1 MVNIGTVYHVEYGS
15 ALLLCFVHCIQLWA
29 LLHFVMPTL
38 FDSHAEFN
46 EWFSKDIE
54 NRSEK
59 KTGISESKSLLLV
72 KHHILDSS
80 HPHVPSTAIYLLT
93 PLH

>member
-1 MVNIGTVYHVEYGS
+1 
-15 ALLLCFVHCIQLWA
+15 
-29 LLHFVMPTL
+29 MPTL

-72 KHHILDSS
+72 KRHILDSS
-80 HPHVPSTAIYLLT
+80 LPHVLSTAIYCLYT
-93 PLH
+93 NISYCP

>member
-1 MVNIGTVYHVEYGS
+1 
-15 ALLLCFVHCIQLWA
+15 
-29 LLHFVMPTL
+29 MPTL

-59 KTGISESKSLLLV
+59 KTGISESKSLF
-72 KHHILDSS
+72 LDSS
-80 HPHVPSTAIYLLT
+80 HPL
-93 PLH
+93 

>member
-1 MVNIGTVYHVEYGS
+1 MYNMGVHYYC
-15 ALLLCFVHCIQLWA
+15 LVHCIQLWA
-29 LLHFVMPTL
+29 LLHFVMLTL

-54 NRSEK
+54 NCSEK

-80 HPHVPSTAIYLLT
+80 LPHVLSTAIYCLYT
-93 PLH
+93 NISYCP

>member
-1 MVNIGTVYHVEYGS
+1 
-15 ALLLCFVHCIQLWA
+15 
-29 LLHFVMPTL
+29 MPTL

-59 KTGISESKSLLLV
+59 KTGISESKSCYILV
-72 KHHILDSS
+72 KHHSSDSS
-80 HPHVPSTAIYLLT
+80 HP
-93 PLH
+93 